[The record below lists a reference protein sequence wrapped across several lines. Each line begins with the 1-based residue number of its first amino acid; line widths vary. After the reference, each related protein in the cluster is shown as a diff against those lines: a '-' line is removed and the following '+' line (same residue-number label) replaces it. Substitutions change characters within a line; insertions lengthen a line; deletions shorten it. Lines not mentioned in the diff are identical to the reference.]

1 MRAGRLFLAAAL
13 LAAGCSA
20 APLPA
25 TTTATT
31 ASPATTATVAPTTT
45 TSPGG
50 ATADGEESADPD
62 LLAAIVLFPED
73 LPAPYAS
80 LPLDPADSGFRPAG
94 ASLSAAVEPGD
105 EADDIVRFGLLGDF
119 VTTYGSIDGLW
130 VAIEAGAFTEAAG
143 AAGYLADWQEDLAR
157 AVAGFETGDSDLA
170 SFSPATDPTAAD
182 EAVRATYSLAYDD
195 PGGAE
200 YQGVVRVARAGA
212 LLAWVWVVGGDPA
225 PAADALAPLVEQRLL
240 GVRDGS
246 MAGRDPAA
254 LGLAAPPTDLLSSFA
269 FEYSYGIDTV
279 PVAAGFRLRAT
290 GEFQG
295 PDRTSCRLTY
305 DTGGTEEVVSQL
317 VALGTR
323 VWLADLTGYQEVPLR
338 HPSAL
343 SDLPLC
349 PGHPL
354 FWQDTGYHRLPEAE
368 GTPDTLDGIA
378 VLRSD
383 LAADPE
389 VLTELGYSTARAG
402 RITRYE
408 VARAVD
414 GGWLVELLIEEETNL
429 AEARELFGLP
439 ALAGSGDL
447 PATVFTSLRLSR
459 PDDPSIEVQAP
470 LMAG

>member
-1 MRAGRLFLAAAL
+1 LKAGSLLLAAAL
-13 LAAGCSA
+13 VTAGCS
-20 APLPA
+20 PGPG
-25 TTTATT
+25 
-31 ASPATTATVAPTTT
+31 PATTATSTPTATTATAAPTTT

-50 ATADGEESADPD
+50 TTADGEAAADPD

-94 ASLSAAVEPGD
+94 ASLSAAVEPDD

-130 VAIEAGAFTEAAG
+130 VAIEAGAFAEAAG

-157 AVAGFETGDSDLA
+157 ATAGFETGDSDLA
-170 SFSPATDPTAAD
+170 SFTPAADPTAAD

-195 PGGAE
+195 PGRVE

-212 LLAWVWVVGGDPA
+212 LLAWVWVVGEDPA
-225 PAADALAPLVEQRLL
+225 PAADALAPLVEERLL

-246 MAGRDPAA
+246 VSGRDPAA

-269 FEYSYGIDTV
+269 FEYSYGIDTA
-279 PVAAGFRLRAT
+279 PAAAGFHIRAT

-305 DTGGTEEVVSQL
+305 DTGGAEEVISQL

-323 VWLADLTGYQEVPLR
+323 VWLADLAGYQEVPLR

-368 GTPDTLDGIA
+368 GTSDTLDGIA

-383 LAADPE
+383 LAADPDL
-389 VLTELGYSTARAG
+389 LTALGYSAARAG
-402 RITRYE
+402 RVTRYE
-408 VARAVD
+408 VARAVE
-414 GGWLVELLIEEETNL
+414 GGWVVELLVEEETDL

-459 PDDPSIEVQAP
+459 PDDPSVQVQAP